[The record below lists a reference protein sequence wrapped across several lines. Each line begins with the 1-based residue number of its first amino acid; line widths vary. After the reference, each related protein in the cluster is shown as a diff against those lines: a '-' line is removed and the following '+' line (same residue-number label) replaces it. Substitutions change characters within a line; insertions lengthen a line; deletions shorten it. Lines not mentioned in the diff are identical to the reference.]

1 MSCSG
6 VHRLLGL
13 WPAAPPTPLL
23 CGCRAAKLQGGLA
36 FLGSHAAMIAA
47 AKAASKAEK
56 QGWRAAGLVLGAVW
70 PWTVFA
76 MLPLNKTILQQV
88 GGTAAPVAC
97 FLSSMLPNVCGFVQC
112 CLPRAPV
119 QTDNACVPETHPSS
133 PVQQEH
139 ALTQG
144 GHIRLPAE
152 GGWLRPVCRTLQ
164 DEKDPAQQ
172 EAQLAR
178 WNRLHWVRTGL
189 SLTSLAVM
197 LATVLGT
204 DRS

>member
-1 MSCSG
+1 MSEHVGPTAQGIALAATG
-6 VHRLLGL
+6 VFAGAALFVSTVEV
-13 WPAAPPTPLL
+13 PAAADTGTAFHYAFFPHMYK
-23 CGCRAAKLQGGLA
+23 RAAKLQGGLA

-47 AKAASKAEK
+47 AKAATKAEK
-56 QGWRAAGLVLGAVW
+56 QGWRAAGLVLGVVW

-76 MLPLNKTILQQV
+76 MLPLNRTILQ
-88 GGTAAPVAC
+88 
-97 FLSSMLPNVCGFVQC
+97 
-112 CLPRAPV
+112 
-119 QTDNACVPETHPSS
+119 
-133 PVQQEH
+133 
-139 ALTQG
+139 
-144 GHIRLPAE
+144 
-152 GGWLRPVCRTLQ
+152 Q

-178 WNRLHWVRTGL
+178 WSRLHWVRTGL